1 MSSVKR
7 SAHVPYSAQEMYDLV
22 ADVESYPQFLPWCS
36 GARIITRDEAGTL
49 AAIDIAYRTLR
60 KGFTTRNRLRPG
72 EAIEMRLVEGPFKE
86 LLGRWRFDALAGGAS
101 RISLDLDFEFASTTM
116 ALALGPAFTHIAN
129 TLIDSFKE
137 RAAAIYGE
145 REWQV

>member
-7 SAHVPYSAQEMYDLV
+7 SAHVPYGAQEMYDLV

-36 GARIITRDEAGTL
+36 GARIIARDEMGTM
-49 AAIDIAYRTLR
+49 AAIDIAYRAFR
-60 KGFTTRNRLRPG
+60 KGFTTRNRLWPG

-86 LLGRWRFDALAGGAS
+86 LFGRWRFDALAGGAS
-101 RISLDLDFEFASTTM
+101 RISLDLDFEFASRVT
-116 ALALGPAFTHIAN
+116 ALALGPAFTHIAK
-129 TLIDSFKE
+129 TLIDSFKA
-137 RAAAIYGE
+137 RAAAVYGE

>member
-22 ADVESYPQFLPWCS
+22 ADIESYPQFLPWCG
-36 GARIITRDEAGTL
+36 GARIIARDETSTL
-49 AAIDIAYRTLR
+49 ATIDIAYRAFR
-60 KGFTTRNRLRPG
+60 KGFTTRNRLQPG

-86 LLGRWRFDALAGGAS
+86 LFGRWRFDTLAGGAS
-101 RISLDLDFEFASTTM
+101 RISLDLDFEFASTVT

-129 TLIDSFKE
+129 TLIDSFKS
-137 RAAAIYGE
+137 RAAAVYGE